1 MIRAFLIAVFI
12 CYLIIWW
19 LGLPVAGCFSITI
32 RRSPT
37 RRKALAYQGLP
48 LASHKTLCYT
58 KASKLGGFVENLSE
72 KPAYEVPRLRA
83 RNKGAASISTV
94 LDGQESGGRDGKG
107 DVAEGGSVP
116 GGPAWG
122 CIEEVQHCRKFFP
135 TGFAE
140 RCFVRGEVEVLRTVG
155 LTLLFL
161 FCFKMGGGKML
172 IVQKYGGTSVGSVE
186 RIKAVARR
194 VADTVAEGHRC
205 VVVVSAMGDTTDQLV
220 EMARQIT
227 ARPSGRE
234 MDMLLTTGEQVSI
247 ALLSMALQELGQRT
261 TSYTGWQAGIRTE
274 AVHGKARIEEIN
286 TEKIMKALDDGQIV
300 IVAGFQGV
308 TEAGEITTLGRG
320 GSDTTAVALAAA
332 LQADLCEI
340 YTDVTGVFTTDPRVV
355 PGARK
360 LPSVSYDEML
370 ELAIL
375 GAGVLHPRAVE
386 CAKLYNVKLV
396 VRSSFTDEEGT
407 MIQGVSD
414 MEKALVVTGIAFDD
428 EVVKVQVDG
437 LPNRVDAMAQ
447 LFTLLAQERINVDVI
462 VQSQRGED
470 EINLAFSITEED
482 RLNAEEVL
490 KANQE
495 QLGFSKASFESGL
508 AKVSI
513 VGAGMMTNPGV
524 AAMCFRYLSEAG
536 IPIKM
541 VTTSEIKVSCVIPR
555 EWMETAVKRLHEA
568 FGLES
573 GSCAS

>member
-1 MIRAFLIAVFI
+1 
-12 CYLIIWW
+12 
-19 LGLPVAGCFSITI
+19 
-32 RRSPT
+32 
-37 RRKALAYQGLP
+37 
-48 LASHKTLCYT
+48 
-58 KASKLGGFVENLSE
+58 
-72 KPAYEVPRLRA
+72 
-83 RNKGAASISTV
+83 
-94 LDGQESGGRDGKG
+94 
-107 DVAEGGSVP
+107 
-116 GGPAWG
+116 
-122 CIEEVQHCRKFFP
+122 
-135 TGFAE
+135 
-140 RCFVRGEVEVLRTVG
+140 
-155 LTLLFL
+155 
-161 FCFKMGGGKML
+161 MGGGKVL

-186 RIKAVARR
+186 RIKAVAQR

-573 GSCAS
+573 GSCASVSTHIKILPKTE